1 MAIRLPGNMLGI
13 SVMPIFCR
21 CICVYDSSILL
32 LMKTINAISFQIPR
46 CHIVPSLDRV
56 LVEVPINSAIPK

>member
-21 CICVYDSSILL
+21 CICVYDSSIL
-32 LMKTINAISFQIPR
+32 MWMNTIHAISFQISR
-46 CHIVPSLDRV
+46 CHIVLSLDRV
-56 LVEVPINSAIPK
+56 LVDVPINSAIPK